1 MGNESSIKGRL
12 AGTFRG
18 MPSFLSNNR
27 TIIAV
32 LAFLYLL
39 PLSTTAGTSPIRT
52 LLYIITQVMI
62 FGLLAIAFD
71 LQLGRAALLNF
82 GHVALFGVGA
92 YFMAY
97 TLDADLF
104 PPPFNL
110 IAAVPYPLT
119 LVLAMLVGGGL
130 GFIMGLTTNRMRGT
144 AFAFIAL
151 AIAMFLYNFFAE
163 NPDISGGETGMRVAT
178 PDLIRTGPFYLL
190 FVALAFVFIAAFIGM
205 IILYI
210 RKRTEITGLIV
221 VTTVMVGVTGMLL
234 AFGTGILGPTLVALA
249 FLGIIFLYWMERR
262 SSVSDPLQY
271 AEIQS
276 RGELR
281 PTDPLTAY
289 ALPFSIILVA
299 MLGFVL
305 SFATNITDM
314 VMLWI
319 DDSQLFLYTIPVTYY
334 LVLTCL
340 AITYFFVRRLIA
352 SPFGRMVTAVAQNEE
367 RAEALGYNSYRAK
380 IVVLVI
386 SGAIAGLSGALYAP
400 YLRVIDPHT
409 VLGVELTINAM
420 LYTIIGGIGTLFGPI
435 LGTGVVVYSELN
447 LIDFIT
453 EGLGLPGQL
462 WLVGLGVMYI
472 FIVLFMPLGI
482 VGSIGQRIGPLKVKL
497 RRIKLGRYE
506 FGFKDADYWIFGL
519 LGVTGLVLF
528 LTEDPRF
535 FLMVL
540 GIFGFLSIVCLVL
553 LVAFLGDIIS
563 SMKRSFRKSRFSR
576 GGN

>member
-1 MGNESSIKGRL
+1 MNKERNVNNSLKSAILSI
-12 AGTFRG
+12 
-18 MPSFLSNNR
+18 PSLLSNNR
-27 TIIAV
+27 TVIAV
-32 LAFLYLL
+32 LAFLFLL
-39 PLSTTAGTSPIRT
+39 PLGTAASTSPLRALIS
-52 LLYIITQVMI
+52 LITQIMI
-62 FGLLAIAFD
+62 FSLLAMSFD
-71 LQLGRAALLNF
+71 LQLGRSALLNF

-97 TLDADLF
+97 TLDADFF

-110 IAAVPYPLT
+110 IAAVPYPFT
-119 LVLAMLVGGGL
+119 LVLAMMVGGGL
-130 GFIMGLTTNRMRGT
+130 GLIMGLTTNRMRGT

-163 NPDISGGETGMRVAT
+163 NPDISGGETGMRVVT

-190 FVALAFVFIAAFIGM
+190 FVALAFVFLSAFIGM

-210 RKRTEITGLIV
+210 RKRIEYTGLIIV
-221 VTTVMVGVTGMLL
+221 SVVMVS
-234 AFGTGILGPTLVALA
+234 FTGILLILGTNVLGPVLVILA

-262 SSVSDPLQY
+262 STVRDPLQY
-271 AEIQS
+271 SEIEM
-276 RGELR
+276 GV
-281 PTDPLTAY
+281 TDPLTAY
-289 ALPFSIILVA
+289 AIPFSIIIVA
-299 MLGFVL
+299 IFGFVL
-305 SFATNITDM
+305 SFATNITEM

-319 DDSQLFLYTIPVTYY
+319 EDSQTFLYTIPVTYY

-340 AITYFFVRRLIA
+340 AITYFYIRRLIA

-386 SGAIAGLSGALYAP
+386 SGAIAGLAGALYAP
-400 YLRVIDPHT
+400 YLRVIDPHS
-409 VLGVELTINAM
+409 VLGVEITINAM
-420 LYTIIGGIGTLFGPI
+420 LYTIIGGIGTLLGPI

-447 LIDFIT
+447 LVDFMT

-482 VGSIGQRIGPLKVKL
+482 VGSIGRRVGSLKTKL
-497 RRIKLGRYE
+497 RRIKLGQFE
-506 FGFKDADYWIFGL
+506 FGLKDSDYWVFGL
-519 LGVTGLVLF
+519 LGIMGLILF
-528 LTEDPRF
+528 LTEDSRF
-535 FLMVL
+535 FFITL
-540 GIFGFLSIVCLVL
+540 GIFGFLGIVVFIL
-553 LVAFLGDIIS
+553 LWTFRKDIVS
-563 SMKRSFRKSRFSR
+563 SGRSSFRKSRLSR